1 MTDRPES
8 DAPCVHCGQDY
19 GDHPFPGCPEFLGE
33 PDTYAGGP
41 VPPAIAA
48 RYASDALPPTPTRTE
63 ARPCAC
69 GHLTNRHNALVSGPC
84 PVLGCDCPDFREPG
98 PEVGFA
104 PEQYPRRPPGM
115 SADQAEL
122 RGYDPGH
129 GPPARPPRGLA
140 AQALAELNAYRQVI
154 TEALGYT
161 GPGLSHAELRAYAA
175 DAIRIARTVPPEVRY
190 GETVTTVDPESGSPA
205 DVDPD
210 IHTLASR
217 LESPRAGE

>member
-1 MTDRPES
+1 MTDR
-8 DAPCVHCGQDY
+8 V
-19 GDHPFPGCPEFLGE
+19 E
-33 PDTYAGGP
+33 PDRSGSPPWFCRVCGVETVPDPTGRARAHTAAGDGRFT
-41 VPPAIAA
+41 VNEMCAGAGLFVANEQPAA
-48 RYASDALPPTPTRTE
+48 RTE

-98 PEVGFA
+98 PEVEFA
-104 PEQYPRRPPGM
+104 PEQYPVSSNLTG
-115 SADQAEL
+115 L
-122 RGYDPGH
+122 G
-129 GPPARPPRGLA
+129 GP
-140 AQALAELNAYRQVI
+140 ALAELNAYRQVI